1 MAARRFTHTHRGC
14 AFDGCTLRCTTCPPF
29 HTWVSWCCSSILVQ
43 VKLTPMPLES
53 VHQSSQSTV
62 HSLHPSTPLTF
73 VAHAGAVA
81 RAVAPRGITDPSART
96 SHRRL
101 MCFHFAP
108 CRLVQRFHEP
118 RACQYV
124 IAVLAIPICAS
135 GVLCLCYGFRALSCC
150 YLHCCALKTATHAA
164 SLTSL
169 TPATT
174 RILHERF

>member
-1 MAARRFTHTHRGC
+1 MLLTAARSGVQHARRLTPGC
-14 AFDGCTLRCTTCPPF
+14 HGVAVPSWSKLNSHPCRSRVFISHPGLLCIHCTLQ
-29 HTWVSWCCSSILVQ
+29 L
-43 VKLTPMPLES
+43 
-53 VHQSSQSTV
+53 
-62 HSLHPSTPLTF
+62 LTF

-150 YLHCCALKTATHAA
+150 YLHCCAPKTATHAA

-169 TPATT
+169 TAGDNSHTAREILTT
-174 RILHERF
+174 FNVPRVA